1 MAMRVA
7 FPGAVAMFAAAA
19 VFAPS
24 AAPPPAYFED
34 RSAHSGILFVLNNA
48 VSAERHQIET
58 MAGGVAVFD
67 YDNDGYPDIYFA
79 NGAEQ
84 PSLQKTGPR
93 YRNRLY
99 RNKHDWTFEDVT
111 DKAGVGGTGYNIGV
125 ATADY
130 DNDGHADLFVTGV
143 NGNTLFHNRGD
154 GTFEDVTRRA
164 GLESHEWAVAAAW
177 VDYDNDGRL
186 DLFVVNYVK
195 WDPASELFC
204 GDAERGIRT
213 YCHPRY
219 YQPLANRLY
228 RNNGDGT
235 FSDVSAISGIAAHA
249 GKGMGIVIADYDHD
263 GWMDVFVANDTVP
276 NFLFHNERN
285 GTFREVAL
293 QAGVGYNDDGKA
305 LSSMGAD
312 FRDLDNDG
320 WEDLVVTALSNQTF
334 PVFRNVGR
342 GLFSDVTYQS
352 HAGVISMPLSGWG
365 MGIFDFDNDGWK
377 DVFVAAGDVQ
387 DNTEMLSSGKSRQ
400 QNLLMMNDGDG
411 GFRAAI
417 FGPAAQHRGVAFG
430 DFDRDGRVDAVV
442 TRLYEPP
449 VLLRNTMGDGNHW
462 LTLRLAGTTS
472 NRDGIG
478 ARVIVRSGGVTQVNH
493 VTTSTGYACSSELAV
508 HFGLGRITTVDS
520 IEIDWP
526 SGSRQ
531 TIKGVSADS
540 ILSVRERPA
549 PLRRVAASDHTPPDG
564 LLSSARICRPM
575 DPRLTRHCTF

>member
-1 MAMRVA
+1 MKAA
-7 FPGAVAMFAAAA
+7 ILGAVAMLTGAALL
-19 VFAPS
+19 APS
-24 AAPPPAYFED
+24 AAPAPTYFED
-34 RSAHSGILFVLNNA
+34 RSAHSGIAFVLNNA
-48 VSAERHQIET
+48 ASPERHQIET

-67 YDNDGYPDIYFA
+67 YDNDGYPDIYFT

-84 PSLQKTGPR
+84 PSLEKTGPQ

-111 DKAGVGGTGYNIGV
+111 DKAGVGGAGYNIGV
-125 ATADY
+125 AAGDY
-130 DNDGHADLFVTGV
+130 DNDGNADLFVTGV
-143 NGNTLFHNRGD
+143 KGNTLFHNRGD
-154 GTFEDVTRRA
+154 GTFEDVTRAA
-164 GLESHEWAVAAAW
+164 GLESHDWAVAAAW

-195 WDPASELFC
+195 WDPATELFC
-204 GDAERGIRT
+204 GDAGRAIRT

-219 YQPLANRLY
+219 YQALPNRLY
-228 RNNGDGT
+228 HNNGDGT
-235 FSDVSAISGIAAHA
+235 FTDVSAVSGIAAHP
-249 GKGMGIVIADYDHD
+249 GKGMGIAIADYDHD

-305 LSSMGAD
+305 LSSMGVD

-334 PVFRNVGR
+334 PVFRNLGH

-352 HAGVISMPLSGWG
+352 HAGIISMPLSGWS

-400 QNLLMMNDGDG
+400 QNLLMLNDAHGA
-411 GFRAAI
+411 FRAALA
-417 FGPAAQHRGVAFG
+417 GPAALNRGVAFG

-442 TRLYEPP
+442 TRLNEPP
-449 VLLRNTMGDGNHW
+449 VLLRNIMGEGNHW
-462 LTLRLAGTTS
+462 LALRLAGARS

-478 ARVIVRSGGVTQVNH
+478 ARVIVRSGGTTQVNH

-508 HFGLGRITTVDS
+508 HFGLGRSTRADS
-520 IEIDWP
+520 IEIEWP
-526 SGSRQ
+526 SGARQ
-531 TIKGVSADS
+531 TLTNVPADS
-540 ILSVRERPA
+540 FLTVRERPA
-549 PLRRVAASDHTPPDG
+549 P
-564 LLSSARICRPM
+564 
-575 DPRLTRHCTF
+575 